1 MEGTASWDV
10 IEWSKVDLLG
20 QVLFQA
26 WIACW
31 NLRVSHS
38 RWNEDIKLVELD
50 IKLVEQSNVIDV
62 PGLYY
67 RNIPSLA
74 STVIEE
80 MSTKMEEVRNGM
92 AKDVLF
98 RFGLKGYKS
107 DKKIQEQQD
116 PRHVFVSVVAGFSNL
131 EVESNPCFTTTRKN
145 MIYELLI
152 PANVVKENGLTF
164 CDRIKYIDGEGIMG
178 LKANGL
184 MIGFASRDGT
194 GFAEETGLKRVI
206 LSTVRCFISGRKF
219 TQSKSQS
226 LVAESIIIISSSSPH
241 PSSITHHHHY
251 QNSYLCLSMAF
262 VCFMSVAVFFSGFY
276 LSSTFFIPKQP

>member
-98 RFGLKGYKS
+98 RF
-107 DKKIQEQQD
+107 
-116 PRHVFVSVVAGFSNL
+116 VVAGFSNL

-241 PSSITHHHHY
+241 PSSITHHHNY

>member
-80 MSTKMEEVRNGM
+80 MAIPTE
-92 AKDVLF
+92 
-98 RFGLKGYKS
+98 
-107 DKKIQEQQD
+107 
-116 PRHVFVSVVAGFSNL
+116 VVAGFSNL

>member
-1 MEGTASWDV
+1 FRWRISQ
-10 IEWSKVDLLG
+10 LLG

-80 MSTKMEEVRNGM
+80 MVISFTHSPLLLPLSYFCFFSNNNYLNG
-92 AKDVLF
+92 
-98 RFGLKGYKS
+98 
-107 DKKIQEQQD
+107 IQLYLL
-116 PRHVFVSVVAGFSNL
+116 RHVFVSVVAGFSNL

>member
-1 MEGTASWDV
+1 WRISQ
-10 IEWSKVDLLG
+10 LLG

-38 RWNEDIKLVELD
+38 RWNEDIKLVE
-50 IKLVEQSNVIDV
+50 QSNVIDV
-62 PGLYY
+62 PGLSY

-74 STVIEE
+74 STVTGE
-80 MSTKMEEVRNGM
+80 MVISFTHSPFLLPLCYFCFFSNNNDDCR
-92 AKDVLF
+92 LY
-98 RFGLKGYKS
+98 LL
-107 DKKIQEQQD
+107 
-116 PRHVFVSVVAGFSNL
+116 RHVFVSVVAGFSNL

-145 MIYELLI
+145 RIYELLI

-276 LSSTFFIPKQP
+276 LSSTFFIPKPP

>member
-1 MEGTASWDV
+1 M
-10 IEWSKVDLLG
+10 
-20 QVLFQA
+20 Q
-26 WIACW
+26 
-31 NLRVSHS
+31 
-38 RWNEDIKLVELD
+38 
-50 IKLVEQSNVIDV
+50 
-62 PGLYY
+62 
-67 RNIPSLA
+67 
-74 STVIEE
+74 
-80 MSTKMEEVRNGM
+80 
-92 AKDVLF
+92 
-98 RFGLKGYKS
+98 
-107 DKKIQEQQD
+107 
-116 PRHVFVSVVAGFSNL
+116 
-131 EVESNPCFTTTRKN
+131 
-145 MIYELLI
+145 LI

>member
-116 PRHVFVSVVAGFSNL
+116 PRAIPTEVVAGFSNL

-262 VCFMSVAVFFSGFY
+262 VCFMSVAVFFS
-276 LSSTFFIPKQP
+276 